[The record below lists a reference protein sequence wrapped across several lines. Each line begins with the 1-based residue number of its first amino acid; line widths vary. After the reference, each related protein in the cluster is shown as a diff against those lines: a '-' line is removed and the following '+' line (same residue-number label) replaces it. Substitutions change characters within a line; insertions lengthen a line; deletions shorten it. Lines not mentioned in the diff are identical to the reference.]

1 MYQEIKGVKYY
12 FNEREVIA
20 DVVEKILKEKEIE
33 YDRYFKYIDN
43 KNCDRLYNRILKD
56 VYNG

>member
-33 YDRYFKYIDN
+33 
-43 KNCDRLYNRILKD
+43 KD
-56 VYNG
+56 ETMV

>member
-20 DVVEKILKEKEIE
+20 GVVEKILKEKEIE
-33 YDRYFKYIDN
+33 
-43 KNCDRLYNRILKD
+43 KD
-56 VYNG
+56 ETMV

>member
-20 DVVEKILKEKEIE
+20 DVVEKKLNEQETKTI
-33 YDRYFKYIDN
+33 
-43 KNCDRLYNRILKD
+43 
-56 VYNG
+56 V

>member
-20 DVVEKILKEKEIE
+20 DVVEKILKEQEQEKSKTI
-33 YDRYFKYIDN
+33 
-43 KNCDRLYNRILKD
+43 
-56 VYNG
+56 V